1 MHFKLRGHDR
11 FVVFSRTIF
20 LGSSRLKS
28 PKASPSGR
36 LPFRFDMGPA
46 LYPAMSAFAVDGLV
60 DSAVVGLE
68 NERSSFLTYC
78 PGIGV
83 YQAIFRVNEGSKKTW
98 ADYKSFYD
106 YLISKLDDESSGIY
120 GNLRSVIGRDA
131 RFSWAC
137 SIDLVEVS
145 DGPLD
150 ADSPTGLVGPFLAA
164 ASEDARSSDSAVV
177 KVGPTGSYCHLPSKQ
192 ADELESVFFW
202 LGHAHFSFANLHET
216 IRKLMDAQST
226 LSEAQQLAPR
236 EFHRFIRSKVE
247 ILNVLSRVEP
257 QVLGSRWIDFAVY
270 DRVYKDWDI
279 SQLKSVCLELVDRTE
294 SIVESLENIRLRRN
308 SFMFSLLLNIITFA
322 GLFGVLA
329 YFWDFANRQEG
340 SLARFGVSAESFVAA
355 EPFGVMAIVAIAALF
370 ALASLLRDR

>member
-1 MHFKLRGHDR
+1 
-11 FVVFSRTIF
+11 
-20 LGSSRLKS
+20 
-28 PKASPSGR
+28 
-36 LPFRFDMGPA
+36 
-46 LYPAMSAFAVDGLV
+46 
-60 DSAVVGLE
+60 
-68 NERSSFLTYC
+68 
-78 PGIGV
+78 
-83 YQAIFRVNEGSKKTW
+83 
-98 ADYKSFYD
+98 
-106 YLISKLDDESSGIY
+106 
-120 GNLRSVIGRDA
+120 
-131 RFSWAC
+131 
-137 SIDLVEVS
+137 
-145 DGPLD
+145 
-150 ADSPTGLVGPFLAA
+150 
-164 ASEDARSSDSAVV
+164 
-177 KVGPTGSYCHLPSKQ
+177 
-192 ADELESVFFW
+192 
-202 LGHAHFSFANLHET
+202 
-216 IRKLMDAQST
+216 MDAQST